1 MASVQNAPS
10 PSASDGS
17 PPFAFPFVFAHTG
30 LLRTP
35 ALGGAVAAWAELLRF
50 VAHRLEAQA
59 DFWQRL
65 CQCSDL
71 SDAIK
76 QQSLFIDAA
85 VSDYAGEAA
94 TIAAKAQ
101 EGQTAAAA

>member
-10 PSASDGS
+10 PSASDSS
-17 PPFAFPFVFAHTG
+17 PPFAFPFVFAPVG

-35 ALGGAVAAWAELLRF
+35 AIGGPVAAWAELLRF
-50 VAHRLEAQA
+50 TAHRLEAQA

-65 CQCSDL
+65 CRCSDL

-76 QQSLFIDAA
+76 QQSVFMDTA
-85 VSDYAGEAA
+85 VSDYASEAA
-94 TIAAKAQ
+94 TIATKAQ
-101 EGQTAAAA
+101 GSLTAAAA